1 MMKRRARRALLYAAL
16 LLALAGCSAQRSAAP
31 TASVGDASTS
41 AAQLKIPTREI
52 LVTDGDLNKPYE
64 ILGSVEYKLTGQ
76 SLYSTQTSLDGS
88 PASEVAK
95 EAKEMLRRVAY
106 TKYGDRVDAIINTK
120 VVGGYEG
127 GFAGAFAGVYG
138 GKTGVVQAEGIA
150 VSFKK

>member
-1 MMKRRARRALLYAAL
+1 
-16 LLALAGCSAQRSAAP
+16 
-31 TASVGDASTS
+31 
-41 AAQLKIPTREI
+41 